1 MRVKFMEK
9 EEYIRRVEEDDG
21 WAPGW
26 DAIEDRF
33 IAVYSD
39 QEPSHY
45 GTTITNRAM
54 FGGDQYL
61 DGYSIY
67 RSDKGYVH
75 IVTFGMSELY
85 GNEEAFE
92 GEYSKWG
99 YEMTMKLRV
108 ETDEEC
114 MWALDML
121 SNLARYTYTS
131 NRFVEPFQYI
141 SGGGNPIRIGA
152 DTKLTGLI
160 VVEDTEIKGA
170 DTVHGRLDFLQM
182 VGITQS
188 ELDALIAD
196 PDQAVPLVERMKADN
211 PMLITDLGRTHD
223 YL

>member
-1 MRVKFMEK
+1 MEK